1 MSDYSHSIR
10 AMAVVNTPVI
20 ATVTG
25 EEKGRRFEKR
35 IKKKGQRT
43 VSTSALIGEFEDL
56 CAACV
61 IQRMCKQI
69 NFMMPTWSA
78 TEKRRG
84 KGGT

>member
-1 MSDYSHSIR
+1 MSDGSHSIR

-43 VSTSALIGEFEDL
+43 VSNL
-56 CAACV
+56 CPDRGNTRTCV
-61 IQRMCKQI
+61 QRV
-69 NFMMPTWSA
+69 
-78 TEKRRG
+78 
-84 KGGT
+84 